1 MIRINLLPFRAA
13 RKKEN
18 VRRQVS
24 VYFLSTFLI
33 MLLIGYAWLSMT
45 RDLSALTKERKEKE
59 NKLKSYQ
66 DTLKKIKE
74 IEARINEIKNKQ
86 KVITGLEKNK
96 TGPVRL
102 LDDLAS
108 AVPEG
113 RLFLKSF
120 RESKGKM
127 SLIGTAK
134 DNDTVALFMDNL
146 KSKESIAAVSLDS
159 AKRSEIKTEEDV
171 ITVTDFTINCDIKSN

>member
-24 VYFLSTFLI
+24 LYFLSTFLL
-33 MLLIGYAWLSMT
+33 MLLVGYSWLSMS
-45 RDLSALTKERKEKE
+45 RNLSALEKEKIAKQ

-74 IEARINEIKNKQ
+74 IEARINAIKSKQ
-86 KVITGLEKNK
+86 KVIGNLEKNK

-120 RESKGKM
+120 KEKKGEM
-127 SLIGTAK
+127 TLDGTAK
-134 DNDTVALFMDNL
+134 DNDTVAYFMDNL
-146 KSKESIAAVSLDS
+146 KSKESISSVSLVS
-159 AKRSEIKTEEDV
+159 AKRSQIKNEENV
-171 ITVTDFTINCDIKSN
+171 ITVTDFSIKCGITSN

>member
-18 VRRQVS
+18 VRRQIS
-24 VYFLSTFLI
+24 IYFLSTFLL
-33 MLLIGYAWLSMT
+33 MLLVAYSWFSMSRT
-45 RDLSALTKERKEKE
+45 VSALEKEKIAKQK
-59 NKLKSYQ
+59 KLKSYD

-74 IEARINEIKNKQ
+74 IEARINEIKSKQ
-86 KVITGLEKNK
+86 KVIGTLEKNK

-102 LDDLAS
+102 LDDLAT

-120 RESKGKM
+120 KESKGEI
-127 SLIGTAK
+127 SLDGTAK
-134 DNDTVALFMDNL
+134 DNDTVAYFMDNL
-146 KSKESIAAVSLDS
+146 KSKKSISAVELVS
-159 AKRSEIKTEEDV
+159 ARRSQIRTEEN
-171 ITVTDFTINCDIKSN
+171 IIMVTDFSIKCKLSKD